1 MKGTGVSLGPLE
13 RDGGRW
19 RVGNDRGRYGYWVEF
34 REDGLYQYAPR
45 RGGSGN
51 RAGGEAPDVVPWSR
65 IMSFGQFTLG
75 AKYPRGNFGL
85 RGWLGGL
92 RGPWLGSGPG
102 YLHMTLRHPYE
113 DWLARFDR
121 HPRPYSGCQLFLFQE
136 LLRQTVRLGQAHRL
150 GDPEWLDRV
159 VTRLAPLRPR
169 GYRGFEKAVT
179 AALEEG
185 AGK

>member
-1 MKGTGVSLGPLE
+1 MTDTGASLGPLE

-19 RVGNDRGRYGYWVEF
+19 LVGDDRGRYGYWVEF

-45 RGGSGN
+45 AEGQL
-51 RAGGEAPDVVPWSR
+51 VPWSR
-65 IMSFGQFTLG
+65 VMLVQRFTLG

-121 HPRPYSGCQLFLFQE
+121 HPRSYSGYQLFLFQE
-136 LLRQTVRLGQAHRL
+136 LLRQTVGLGQAHRL

-169 GYRGFEKAVT
+169 GYRGFERAVT
-179 AALEEG
+179 TALEEA